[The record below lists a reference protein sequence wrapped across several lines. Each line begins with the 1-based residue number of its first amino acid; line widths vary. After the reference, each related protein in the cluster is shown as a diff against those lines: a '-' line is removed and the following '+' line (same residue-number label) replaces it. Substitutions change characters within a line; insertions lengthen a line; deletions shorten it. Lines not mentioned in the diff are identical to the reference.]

1 MTSEFRKHYLEEQ
14 FPLHSVHKRTK
25 CELERSYPIFSKTI
39 PPEKTKDRKR
49 HLEPMEN
56 EWMNA
61 GKKLCCERIEPSN
74 FEESKQWM
82 NVEEKHVGIEQ
93 QYKEPQEISTE
104 FNDWNFWKTPLPS
117 IEIEETFVIPIEVED
132 FEELNAQTSR
142 KRQRDGD

>member
-1 MTSEFRKHYLEEQ
+1 
-14 FPLHSVHKRTK
+14 
-25 CELERSYPIFSKTI
+25 
-39 PPEKTKDRKR
+39 
-49 HLEPMEN
+49 
-56 EWMNA
+56 MNA

-132 FEELNAQTSR
+132 FEELKTQTSR
-142 KRQRDGD
+142 KRQRD